1 MRCFIESLPVSH
13 PLLTAP
19 LGRSLFRL
27 AGPTTLIMLVQV
39 SVALAETWFLARL
52 GTASLAG
59 AALVVPFITMMHN
72 MAAGGM
78 GGGVAS
84 AMARALGAG
93 RTEDARVLVPQA
105 LLLGVAIALLF
116 TLFGWLAGPP
126 LYRVMGGEGVVL
138 GEALAF
144 SALWSL
150 AAPFVWANFFLAA
163 MLRGGGDAVTPAR
176 ISLALSAL
184 YVPACGALMLGAG
197 PIPGLGIA
205 GLPVAAILSNVA
217 SIVLLARALRR
228 GVLGFVPSAA
238 LLPIQWPVFGEILR
252 VGVPGSVTTIVAAAT
267 ALLVTG
273 LVGQCGTAALAGWGI
288 ALRLE
293 FMLAPVAFGIGSGAT
308 TLVGIAAGA
317 GDWRRAVRASWT
329 AGLAAFFILGTA
341 GWIVALLPESWSRL
355 FSTDPDVIAASVACL
370 TRTAPVYCLFG
381 LGLALNFAGQG
392 AGRMT
397 VPVVASFARFGVW
410 VVGGAWVLRTFGLNG
425 VFGLVAISLA
435 IYGLTMGGA
444 LLVRPWR
451 GR

>member
-1 MRCFIESLPVSH
+1 MSH

-39 SVALAETWFLARL
+39 GVALAETWFLARL

-105 LLLGVAIALLF
+105 LLLGIAIALLF

-126 LYRVMGGEGVVL
+126 LYRTMLGNEGGGDGAVL

-184 YVPACGALMLGAG
+184 YVPVCGALMLAT
-197 PIPGLGIA
+197 PLGIA
-205 GLPVAAILSNVA
+205 GLPLAAILSNIA
-217 SIVLLARALRR
+217 SIVLLGRALRR
-228 GVLGFVPSAA
+228 GVLGFAPSTA
-238 LLPIQWPVFGEILR
+238 LLPLRWPVFGEILR

-308 TLVGIAAGA
+308 TLVGIATGA
-317 GDWRRAVRASWT
+317 GDWRRAVRAAWT
-329 AGLAAFFILGTA
+329 AGFAAFAILGTV

-355 FSTDPDVIAASVACL
+355 FSADPEVIAASVACL

-397 VPVVASFARFGVW
+397 VPVVASFARFAVW

>member
-1 MRCFIESLPVSH
+1 MSH

-39 SVALAETWFLARL
+39 VVALAETWFLAEL

-78 GGGVAS
+78 GGGVAA

-93 RTEDARVLVPQA
+93 RTDEARALVPQA
-105 LLLGVAIALLF
+105 LLLGVAMALLF
-116 TLFGWLAGPP
+116 TLFGLVAGPP
-126 LYRVMGGEGVVL
+126 LYWAMGGDGAVL
-138 GEALAF
+138 EEALAF

-150 AAPFVWANFFLAA
+150 AAPFVWASFFLSA

-176 ISLALSAL
+176 ISLLLSAI
-184 YVPACGALMLGAG
+184 YVPVCSALMLAT
-197 PIPGLGIA
+197 PLGIA
-205 GLPVAAILSNVA
+205 GMPLAAILSNIA
-217 SIVLLARALRR
+217 SIVLQGRALRR
-228 GVLGFVPSAA
+228 GVLGFVPQAA
-238 LLPIQWPVFGEILR
+238 LRPLRFDLMLEILR
-252 VGVPGSVTTIVAAAT
+252 TGIPGSVTTIVAAAT

-273 LVGQCGTAALAGWGI
+273 LVGQFGTAALAGWGI

-317 GDWRRAVRASWT
+317 GDWRRAVRAAWT
-329 AGLAAFFILGTA
+329 AGLAAFLILGTA
-341 GWIVALLPESWSRL
+341 GWIVALLPEGWSRL
-355 FSTDPDVIAASVACL
+355 FSADADVIAASVAAL
-370 TRTAPVYCLFG
+370 TRTAPTYCLFG

-397 VPVVASFARFGVW
+397 VPVISSFARFGVW
-410 VVGGAWVLRTFGLNG
+410 VVAGTWVAREYGLNG
-425 VFGLVAISLA
+425 VFSLVAISLA
-435 IYGLTMGGA
+435 IYGLTMAIA
-444 LLVRPWR
+444 LWLWPWR
-451 GR
+451 GKAGR

>member
-1 MRCFIESLPVSH
+1 MPHSL
-13 PLLTAP
+13 LNAP

-39 SVALAETWFLARL
+39 GVALAETWFLARL

-93 RTEDARVLVPQA
+93 RTEAARVLVPQA

-126 LYRVMGGEGVVL
+126 LYRVMGGDGAVL

-184 YVPACGALMLGAG
+184 YVPACGALMLAT
-197 PIPGLGIA
+197 PLGIA

-228 GVLGFVPSAA
+228 GVLGFVPSTA
-238 LLPIQWPVFGEILR
+238 LLPLRWPVFGEILR

-317 GDWRRAVRASWT
+317 GDWRRAARAAWT

-341 GWIVALLPESWSRL
+341 GWIVALVPESWSRL
-355 FSTDPDVIAASVACL
+355 FTADPEVIAASVAAL

>member
-1 MRCFIESLPVSH
+1 VSH

-39 SVALAETWFLARL
+39 GVALAETWFLARL
-52 GTASLAG
+52 GTTSLAG

-105 LLLGVAIALLF
+105 LLLGAAIALLF

-126 LYRVMGGEGVVL
+126 LYRVMGGDGAVL

-144 SALWSL
+144 SALWSV

-184 YVPACGALMLGAG
+184 YVPVCGALMLAT
-197 PIPGLGIA
+197 PLGIA
-205 GLPVAAILSNVA
+205 GLPLAAILSNIA
-217 SIVLLARALRR
+217 SIVLLGRALRR
-228 GVLGFVPSAA
+228 GVLGFAPSTA
-238 LLPIQWPVFGEILR
+238 LLPLRWPVFGEILR

-308 TLVGIAAGA
+308 TLVGIATGA
-317 GDWRRAVRASWT
+317 GDWRRAVRAAWT
-329 AGLAAFFILGTA
+329 AGLAAFLILGTA

-355 FSTDPDVIAASVACL
+355 FSADPEVIAASVACL

-397 VPVVASFARFGVW
+397 VPVVASFARFAVW